1 METWVSNVPFIAAGV
16 GVFIALGQLLFNWW
30 QKKKMAKLFK
40 EFNTLD
46 TDSSGA
52 IGYSELRAG
61 LKKRG
66 FQDDEIRTILA
77 ALDET
82 QYVF

>member
-1 METWVSNVPFIAAGV
+1 
-16 GVFIALGQLLFNWW
+16 
-30 QKKKMAKLFK
+30 MAKLFK

-61 LKKRG
+61 LEKRG
-66 FQDDEIRTILA
+66 FQDDEIRTMLA
-77 ALDET
+77 ALDEN

>member
-1 METWVSNVPFIAAGV
+1 M
-16 GVFIALGQLLFNWW
+16 
-30 QKKKMAKLFK
+30 KMAKLFK

-77 ALDET
+77 ALDEN